1 MKSFIVLFFI
11 VFSFNTFAQDS
22 YIRVITQDEWPPG
35 KYIPVKVEIVNANI
49 DGFARF
55 YQDLPRGFTVKKGN
69 TSGADFYWDRNQV
82 NFVWVKLPDRDTIRI
97 SYFAMADRS
106 LSGSFN
112 LRGMLDYVVEG
123 DSRERQ
129 EISSRLIRLNRN
141 APVEEIV
148 EDISIVDVKEE
159 PVSDNPAVTSKP
171 EVEFR
176 VQVAV
181 SSERLS
187 RSELESRTGCSFKHD
202 ITILK
207 TGSVYKYQSGH
218 FDDYHGASAYL
229 ESLKKIELKDAFI
242 VAYRGDEQISVSLAR
257 TLTE

>member
-1 MKSFIVLFFI
+1 MKYFIVLIFI
-11 VFSFNTFAQDS
+11 VLPLNTFAQDS
-22 YIRVITQDEWPPG
+22 TIRVITQDEWPPG
-35 KYIPVKVEIVNANI
+35 KYVPVKVEIVNDNI

-55 YQDLPRGFTVKKGN
+55 YQDLPMGFTVKKGN

-82 NFVWVKLPDRDTIRI
+82 NFVWVKLPDTDTIII
-97 SYFAMADRS
+97 SYLAMADRS

-112 LRGMLDYVVEG
+112 LGGVLDYVFEG
-123 DSRERQ
+123 DSRERK
-129 EISSRLIRLNRN
+129 EISSRLISLNRN
-141 APVEEIV
+141 TPVEEVI
-148 EDISIVDVKEE
+148 EEISVDDVKEE
-159 PVSDNPAVTSKP
+159 PVSDDSAASYNP

-181 SSERLS
+181 SSDQLS

-242 VAYRGDEQISVSLAR
+242 VAYRDDEQISVSLAR
-257 TLTE
+257 SLTE